1 MTFPAELAKLYV
13 DQAGQQYI
21 PANGSEGEA
30 FFSWWCTQCQRDKS
44 MREGADLDDCDDD
57 EKCEIIAASFRGEAK
72 EWVYGPDGQPMC
84 TAFVSAGTSVP
95 APRCE
100 RTQDMFNGAAT

>member
-21 PANGSEGEA
+21 PSNGSEGEA

-84 TAFVSAGTSVP
+84 TAFVPAGQELP

-100 RTQDMFNGAAT
+100 HTQDMFNGAAS